1 MKRQEKLVVLG
12 LALLLVTESAF
23 AGSGGAFVDGIKTFL
38 IESLQG
44 TVGMVIGLAGLAF
57 GLFAGIMRGSLAQAG
72 GGFGLAAGAY
82 YGPDIIVNMATAT
95 LAIL

>member
-1 MKRQEKLVVLG
+1 MKLHEKIMIVG
-12 LALLLVTESAF
+12 LPLLMATEMAF
-23 AGSGGAFVDGIKTFL
+23 AGSGGAFVDGIKTFI

-57 GLFAGIMRGSLAQAG
+57 GLFAGIMKGSLAQAG

-82 YGPDIIVNMATAT
+82 YGPDIIVQMATAT
-95 LAIL
+95 LYMI